1 MPLSFPS
8 VLITTPLLSVNNW
21 TNLWHLCY
29 FHFSRGNTLVSPC
42 AVFLLR
48 FVVVVV
54 VVVVVVA
61 FVVIVLGMGIL
72 AQHGHC
78 FIRYFL
84 YLHFKY
90 YLLS

>member
-1 MPLSFPS
+1 M
-8 VLITTPLLSVNNW
+8 
-21 TNLWHLCY
+21 
-29 FHFSRGNTLVSPC
+29 VSPC

-54 VVVVVVA
+54 VVVVVA
-61 FVVIVLGMGIL
+61 FVIIVLGMGIL

>member
-54 VVVVVVA
+54 VVVVVA
-61 FVVIVLGMGIL
+61 FVIIVLGMGIL

>member
-1 MPLSFPS
+1 M
-8 VLITTPLLSVNNW
+8 
-21 TNLWHLCY
+21 
-29 FHFSRGNTLVSPC
+29 VSPC

-48 FVVVVV
+48 FVVVVLVVVVV

>member
-1 MPLSFPS
+1 M
-8 VLITTPLLSVNNW
+8 
-21 TNLWHLCY
+21 
-29 FHFSRGNTLVSPC
+29 VSPC

-48 FVVVVV
+48 FVVVVLV